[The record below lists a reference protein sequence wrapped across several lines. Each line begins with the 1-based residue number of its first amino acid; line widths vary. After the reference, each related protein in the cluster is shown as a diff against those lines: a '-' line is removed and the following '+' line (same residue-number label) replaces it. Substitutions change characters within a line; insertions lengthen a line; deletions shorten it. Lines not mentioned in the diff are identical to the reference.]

1 MTSPTHLFVYGTL
14 LRGVPSAKAAYLEKR
29 GRYRGEAA
37 LPGYLLDLG
46 SYPGLVYE
54 PSAAAQ
60 VYGQVF
66 ALDDPAGTLAELD
79 RYEGIE
85 PQAPEAGEY
94 RRAALP
100 MLLEGAAVECW
111 VYLYNRPPAG
121 LPRIPGGDYL
131 AYYPQQARHLGFI
144 ERGRGERERF

>member
-1 MTSPTHLFVYGTL
+1 MMQTNQIFVYGTL
-14 LRGVPSAKAAYLEKR
+14 LRGVPSAMAGYLER
-29 GRYRGEAA
+29 QGRYLGEAE

-54 PSAAAQ
+54 PDSAAQ

-66 ALDDPAGTLAELD
+66 ALDDPAGILAELD
-79 RYEGIE
+79 RYEGID

-94 RRAALP
+94 RRALLP
-100 MLLEGAAVECW
+100 VLREGRAVECW
-111 VYLYNRPPAG
+111 AYVYNRPPEG
-121 LPRIPGGDYL
+121 LPRIPGGDYR

-144 ERGRGERERF
+144 ERGRGVVEG